1 MWGMPDMNYLSM
13 GPFHLTFEDKASRL
27 KVQLSGM
34 AVRQEPVDETKVIVG
49 CTVKQANLDLGTY
62 VASSRSRKLPDDMET
77 DENPAK
83 KC

>member
-1 MWGMPDMNYLSM
+1 M
-13 GPFHLTFEDKASRL
+13 
-27 KVQLSGM
+27 QLSGM

-49 CTVKQANLDLGTY
+49 CTVKQANLDLGLM
-62 VASSRSRKLPDDMET
+62 SPPSRSRKLPDDMET